1 MKRLFGYGISLMVA
15 CCFLAG
21 PAMAQQKIAI
31 VDMRK
36 VFDNYWKRKEGDA
49 AIKDRA
55 ASMEKDWK
63 AMVAD
68 FNKAKEEYQKLVDSA
83 NDQAVSTDERA
94 KRKKAVEDKLRQL
107 RTTEE
112 TVMQYEK
119 TARETVARE
128 LERMRDSIV
137 AEIRTV
143 VNAKAQSGGYT
154 LVIDSAAESANRV
167 PILLYTN
174 DKDNDLT
181 ESILSQLNAA
191 APTNLRSSETTKPAG
206 TK

>member
-1 MKRLFGYGISLMVA
+1 MKRIFGLGLALLLVNGLVA
-15 CCFLAG
+15 IPAG
-21 PAMAQQKIAI
+21 AQQKLAT

-68 FNKAKEEYQKLVDSA
+68 FNKAKEEYQKLVESA
-83 NDQAVSTDERA
+83 GDQAVSADERA
-94 KRKKAVEDKLRQL
+94 KRKKTADEKLKQL

-119 TARETVARE
+119 TARETVSRE
-128 LERMRDSIV
+128 LSRMRESIV
-137 AEIRTV
+137 SEIRTV
-143 VNAKAQSGGYT
+143 VNAQAQSGAYT
-154 LVIDSAAESANRV
+154 LVIDSAAESANGV
-167 PILLYTN
+167 PVLLYSN
-174 DKDNDLT
+174 NKEHDLT
-181 ESILSQLNAA
+181 ETVLAQLNAA
-191 APTNLRSSETTKPAG
+191 APTNFRSDEKSSGK
-206 TK
+206 

>member
-1 MKRLFGYGISLMVA
+1 MVA

-21 PAMAQQKIAI
+21 PAMAQQKIAT

-94 KRKKAVEDKLRQL
+94 KRKKAVEEKLKQL

-181 ESILSQLNAA
+181 ESVLSQLNAA

-206 TK
+206 SK

>member
-1 MKRLFGYGISLMVA
+1 MVA
-15 CCFLAG
+15 GCFLAG
-21 PAMAQQKIAI
+21 PAMAQQKIAT

-94 KRKKAVEDKLRQL
+94 KRKKAVEDKLKQL

-137 AEIRTV
+137 GEIRTV

-181 ESILSQLNAA
+181 ESILAQLNAA
-191 APTNLRSSETTKPAG
+191 APTNLRSSETPKPAG
-206 TK
+206 SK

>member
-1 MKRLFGYGISLMVA
+1 
-15 CCFLAG
+15 
-21 PAMAQQKIAI
+21 MAQQKIAI

-94 KRKKAVEDKLRQL
+94 KRKKAVEEKLKQL

-143 VNAKAQSGGYT
+143 VNARAQSGGYT

>member
-1 MKRLFGYGISLMVA
+1 MLLVNGLVA
-15 CCFLAG
+15 IPAG
-21 PAMAQQKIAI
+21 AQQKLAT

-68 FNKAKEEYQKLVDSA
+68 FNKAKEEYQKLVESA
-83 NDQAVSTDERA
+83 GDQAVSADERA
-94 KRKKAVEDKLRQL
+94 KRKKTADEKLKQL

-119 TARETVARE
+119 TARETVSRE
-128 LERMRDSIV
+128 LSRMRESIV
-137 AEIRTV
+137 SEIRTV
-143 VNAKAQSGGYT
+143 VNAQAQSGAYT
-154 LVIDSAAESANRV
+154 LVIDSAAESANGV
-167 PILLYTN
+167 PVLLYSN
-174 DKDNDLT
+174 NKEHDLT
-181 ESILSQLNAA
+181 ETVLAQLNAA
-191 APTNLRSSETTKPAG
+191 APTNFRSDEKSSGK
-206 TK
+206 